1 MRFINLRQGAF
12 WSAFAAAIVKRNG
25 ELSRREVAHWLER
38 RVCSQ
43 REVSSSLKPLLG
55 EVFADHIRAYSHW
68 GYIDTDT
75 LVANLSKWILPAD
88 LSMFDVIT
96 WARYQPPRV

>member
-1 MRFINLRQGAF
+1 M
-12 WSAFAAAIVKRNG
+12 
-25 ELSRREVAHWLER
+25 
-38 RVCSQ
+38 
-43 REVSSSLKPLLG
+43 KPLLG